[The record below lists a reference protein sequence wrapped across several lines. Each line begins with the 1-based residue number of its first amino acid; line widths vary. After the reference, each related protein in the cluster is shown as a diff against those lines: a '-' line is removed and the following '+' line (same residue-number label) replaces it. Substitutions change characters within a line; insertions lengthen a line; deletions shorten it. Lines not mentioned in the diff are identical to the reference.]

1 MNTLFSM
8 KGRINRQRYFFTTL
22 AVVLIAYALA
32 FVLGFVMGMA
42 GAGAEAASGIGF
54 IVGIAAAIIQAFL
67 VVKRL
72 HDLGKPG
79 WQYWLMW
86 VPLYNIYLGFVLL
99 LTKGTAGSNE
109 YGEDPATA

>member
-1 MNTLFSM
+1 MSTLFSM
-8 KGRINRQRYFFTTL
+8 KGRINRQRYFLTTL
-22 AVVLIAYALA
+22 AVVLVAYALA
-32 FVLGFVMGMA
+32 FMLGFVMGMA
-42 GAGAEAASGIGF
+42 GTGTEAASAIGF
-54 IVGIAAAIIQAFL
+54 IVGVVAAIIQAFL

-86 VPLYNIYLGFVLL
+86 VPLYNIYLGIVLL
-99 LTKGTAGSNE
+99 FVKGTAGSNE